1 MSYSPITGI
10 FSSDWVSQVGSFTMK
25 IKNKKNGF
33 TLIELLVVIA
43 IIAIL
48 AGMLLPALAKAKS
61 KATGISCMSNN
72 KQVALGWLMYAGDND
87 GFLAG
92 SLGDS
97 RTKKVWVPGNLD
109 FSSNR
114 NNIDKG
120 LLLDEKKGALLGK
133 YLQNAEVFK
142 CPADK
147 STVKVG
153 KETFPRI
160 RSISMSQSFGRN
172 PSQGGGA
179 GQWLPYSTFRTY
191 MKEGDM
197 GLPGPS
203 NLFVFLDEHPNSIND
218 AAFAVK
224 CDARDSGAR
233 MIDCPASFH
242 NGAGGFAFGD
252 GHAEIKKWMDK
263 RTIVSHKNSNGMPS
277 PPGGLNQ
284 AAPNS
289 PDVAW
294 LQDRA
299 SARIR

>member
-1 MSYSPITGI
+1 
-10 FSSDWVSQVGSFTMK
+10 MK
-25 IKNKKNGF
+25 KRNSGF

-48 AGMLLPALAKAKS
+48 AGMLLPALAKAKG

-72 KQVALGWLMYAGDND
+72 KQVALGWLMYATDND
-87 GFLAG
+87 GYLAG
-92 SLGDS
+92 SLGDA
-97 RTKKVWVPGNLD
+97 RQGKIWVPGHLD
-109 FSSNR
+109 FSSRKDNV
-114 NNIDKG
+114 DTS
-120 LLLDEKKGALLGK
+120 LLLDPKRGALLGK

-153 KETFPRI
+153 RETLPRI
-160 RSISMSQSFGRN
+160 RSISMSQSFGLN
-172 PSQGGGA
+172 PRQGGGA
-179 GQWLPYSTFRTY
+179 GQWLPYSSFRTY
-191 MKEGDM
+191 AKEADM
-197 GLPGPS
+197 GIPGAS

-224 CDARDSGAR
+224 CDARGSSAR
-233 MIDCPASFH
+233 MIDWPASFH

-252 GHAEIKKWMDK
+252 GHAEIKKWLDP
-263 RTIVSHKNSNGMPS
+263 RTIVPHKNSNGMPS

-289 PDVAW
+289 KDVEW
-294 LQDRA
+294 MQDRA
-299 SARIR
+299 SAPLR

>member
-1 MSYSPITGI
+1 
-10 FSSDWVSQVGSFTMK
+10 MK
-25 IKNKKNGF
+25 KHNSGF

-48 AGMLLPALAKAKS
+48 AGMLLPALAKAKG
-61 KATGISCMSNN
+61 KALGISCMSNN
-72 KQVALGWLMYAGDND
+72 KQVALGWLMYATDND
-87 GFLAG
+87 GYLAG
-92 SLGDS
+92 SLGDA
-97 RTKKVWVPGNLD
+97 RQGKIWVPGHLD
-109 FSSNR
+109 FSSRKDNV
-114 NNIDKG
+114 DTS
-120 LLLDEKKGALLGK
+120 LLLDPKRGALLGK

-153 KETFPRI
+153 RETLPRI

-172 PSQGGGA
+172 PRQGGGA
-179 GQWLPYSTFRTY
+179 GQWLPYSSFRTY
-191 MKEGDM
+191 AKEADM
-197 GLPGPS
+197 GIPGAS

-224 CDARDSGAR
+224 CDARGSSAR
-233 MIDCPASFH
+233 MIDWPASFH

-252 GHAEIKKWMDK
+252 GHAEIKKWLDP
-263 RTIVSHKNSNGMPS
+263 RTIVPHKNSNGMPS

-289 PDVAW
+289 KDVEW
-294 LQDRA
+294 MQDRA
-299 SARIR
+299 SAPLR

>member
-1 MSYSPITGI
+1 
-10 FSSDWVSQVGSFTMK
+10 MK
-25 IKNKKNGF
+25 IKNKKGGF

-48 AGMLLPALAKAKS
+48 AALLLPALAKAKT
-61 KATGISCMSNN
+61 KANGISCMNN
-72 KQVALGWLMYAGDND
+72 NRQVALAWLMYSEDFER
-87 GFLAG
+87 FLAG
-92 SLGDS
+92 CLGDWRS
-97 RTKKVWVPGNLD
+97 GKVWVPGNLD

-120 LLLDEKKGALLGK
+120 LLVDPKKGALLGD
-133 YLQNAEVFK
+133 YLQNADVFK
-142 CPADK
+142 CPSDK
-147 STVKVG
+147 STVKIG
-153 KETFPRI
+153 NEIIPRI

-172 PSQGGGA
+172 PSEGGGA
-179 GQWLPYSTFRTY
+179 GQWLPYSSFRTY

-197 GLPGPS
+197 GVPGPS

-224 CDARDSGAR
+224 CDARDGGAR
-233 MIDCPASFH
+233 MIDWPASFH

-252 GHAEIKKWMDK
+252 GHAEVKKWLDK
-263 RTIVSHKNSNGMPS
+263 RTIVPHKNSNGMPS

-294 LQDRA
+294 MQDRA
-299 SARIR
+299 SARK

>member
-1 MSYSPITGI
+1 
-10 FSSDWVSQVGSFTMK
+10 MK
-25 IKNKKNGF
+25 TKNKKDGF

-48 AGMLLPALAKAKS
+48 AGLLLPALAKAKA

-72 KQVALGWLMYAGDND
+72 KQVVLAWLMYAGDND

-97 RTKKVWVPGNLD
+97 RTGKIWVPGNLD

-120 LLLDEKKGALLGK
+120 LLIDPKKGALLGK

-147 STVKVG
+147 STVKIG
-153 KETFPRI
+153 KEIIPRI

-172 PSQGGGA
+172 PSEGGGA

-197 GLPGPS
+197 GVPGPS

-224 CDARDSGAR
+224 CDARDGGAR
-233 MIDCPASFH
+233 MIDWPASFH
-242 NGAGGFAFGD
+242 NGAAGFAFGD
-252 GHAEIKKWMDK
+252 GHAEIKKWLDK
-263 RTIVSHKNSNGMPS
+263 RTIVPHKNSNGMPS
-277 PPGGLNQ
+277 PPGGLNK

-294 LQDRA
+294 MQDRA
-299 SARIR
+299 SARKR

>member
-1 MSYSPITGI
+1 
-10 FSSDWVSQVGSFTMK
+10 MK
-25 IKNKKNGF
+25 IKNKKGGF

-48 AGMLLPALAKAKS
+48 AGLLLPALAKAKA

-72 KQVALGWLMYAGDND
+72 KQVVLAWLMYAGDND

-97 RTKKVWVPGNLD
+97 RTGKIWVPGNLD

-120 LLLDEKKGALLGK
+120 LLIDPKKGALLGK

-153 KETFPRI
+153 KETLPRI

-197 GLPGPS
+197 GVPGPS

-233 MIDCPASFH
+233 MIDWPASFH
-242 NGAGGFAFGD
+242 NGAAGFAFGD
-252 GHAEIKKWMDK
+252 GHAEIKKWVDK
-263 RTIVSHKNSNGMPS
+263 RTIVSHKNSGGMPN
-277 PPGGLNQ
+277 PPGGLNRP
-284 AAPNS
+284 APNS
-289 PDVAW
+289 LDVAW
-294 LQDRA
+294 MQDRA

>member
-1 MSYSPITGI
+1 
-10 FSSDWVSQVGSFTMK
+10 MK
-25 IKNKKNGF
+25 IKNKKSGF

-48 AGMLLPALAKAKS
+48 AGLLLPALAKAKA

-72 KQVALGWLMYAGDND
+72 KQVVLGWLMYAGDND
-87 GFLAG
+87 SFLAG
-92 SLGDS
+92 SLAGS
-97 RTKKVWVPGNLD
+97 SGSVWVPGHLD
-109 FSSNR
+109 FSSNP
-114 NNIDKG
+114 NNVDKK
-120 LLLDEKKGALLGK
+120 LLLDPKRGALLGK

-147 STVKVG
+147 STVKVRN
-153 KETFPRI
+153 ETLPRV

-172 PSQGGGA
+172 PAQKDSRGRGGGA

-191 MKEGDM
+191 LKEADM
-197 GLPGPS
+197 GIPGPS

-233 MIDCPASFH
+233 MIDWPASFH
-242 NGAGGFAFGD
+242 NGAAGFAFGD
-252 GHAEIKKWMDK
+252 GHAEIKKWLDK
-263 RTIVSHKNSNGMPS
+263 RTIVPHKNSNGMPS
-277 PPGGLNQ
+277 PPGGLNK

-294 LQDRA
+294 MQDRA
-299 SARIR
+299 SARKR

>member
-1 MSYSPITGI
+1 
-10 FSSDWVSQVGSFTMK
+10 MK

-97 RTKKVWVPGNLD
+97 RTKKIWVPGNLD

-153 KETFPRI
+153 NETFPRI

-233 MIDCPASFH
+233 MIDWPASFH

-294 LQDRA
+294 MQDRA

>member
-1 MSYSPITGI
+1 
-10 FSSDWVSQVGSFTMK
+10 MK
-25 IKNKKNGF
+25 TKNKENGF

-48 AGMLLPALAKAKS
+48 AGMLLPALAKAKA

-72 KQVALGWLMYAGDND
+72 KQVVLAWLMYAGDNNS
-87 GFLAG
+87 FLAG

-97 RTKKVWVPGNLD
+97 RSGKVWVPGHLD
-109 FSSNR
+109 FSSSP
-114 NNIDKG
+114 NNIDKD
-120 LLLDEKKGALLGK
+120 LLLDREKGALLGK

-153 KETFPRI
+153 KRILPRI

-172 PSQGGGA
+172 PREGGGA
-179 GQWLPYSTFRTY
+179 GQWLPFSLFRTY

-197 GLPGPS
+197 GVPGPS

-224 CDARDSGAR
+224 CDARDGGAR
-233 MIDCPASFH
+233 MIDWPASFH
-242 NGAGGFAFGD
+242 NGAAGFAFGD
-252 GHAEIKKWMDK
+252 GHAEIKKWLDK
-263 RTIVSHKNSNGMPS
+263 RTIVPHKNSNGMPS
-277 PPGGLNQ
+277 PPGGLNK

-289 PDVAW
+289 LDVAW
-294 LQDRA
+294 MQDRA
-299 SARIR
+299 SARKK

>member
-1 MSYSPITGI
+1 
-10 FSSDWVSQVGSFTMK
+10 MK
-25 IKNKKNGF
+25 KHNSGF

-48 AGMLLPALAKAKS
+48 AGMLLPALAKAKG

-72 KQVALGWLMYAGDND
+72 KQVALGWLMYATDND
-87 GFLAG
+87 GYLAG
-92 SLGDS
+92 SLGDA
-97 RTKKVWVPGNLD
+97 RQGKIWVPGHLD
-109 FSSNR
+109 FSSRKDNV
-114 NNIDKG
+114 DTS
-120 LLLDEKKGALLGK
+120 LLLDPKRGALLGK

-153 KETFPRI
+153 RETLPRI

-172 PSQGGGA
+172 PRQGGGA
-179 GQWLPYSTFRTY
+179 GQWLPYSSFRTY
-191 MKEGDM
+191 AKEADM
-197 GLPGPS
+197 GIPGAS

-224 CDARDSGAR
+224 CDARGSSAR
-233 MIDCPASFH
+233 MIDWPASFH

-252 GHAEIKKWMDK
+252 GHAEIKKWLDP
-263 RTIVSHKNSNGMPS
+263 RTIVPHKNSNGMPS

-289 PDVAW
+289 KDVEW
-294 LQDRA
+294 MQDRA
-299 SARIR
+299 SAPLR

>member
-1 MSYSPITGI
+1 
-10 FSSDWVSQVGSFTMK
+10 MK
-25 IKNKKNGF
+25 KRNSGF

-48 AGMLLPALAKAKS
+48 AGLLLPALANAKS

-72 KQVALGWLMYAGDND
+72 KQVALAWLMYAGDND
-87 GFLAG
+87 AYLAG
-92 SLGDS
+92 SLGDWRS
-97 RTKKVWVPGNLD
+97 GKVWVPGNLD

-114 NNIDKG
+114 QNIDKG
-120 LLLDEKKGALLGK
+120 LLLDESKGALLGK
-133 YLQNAEVFK
+133 YLQNADVYK

-153 KETFPRI
+153 GETVPRI

-172 PSQGGGA
+172 PREGGGA
-179 GQWLPYSTFRTY
+179 GQWLPYGSFLTY
-191 MKEGDM
+191 AKEGDM
-197 GLPGPS
+197 SRPGPS

-224 CDARDSGAR
+224 CDARGNGAR
-233 MIDCPASFH
+233 MIDWPASYH

-252 GHAEIKKWMDK
+252 GHAEIRKWKDS
-263 RTIVSHKNSNGMPS
+263 RTIVPHKNSAGMPN
-277 PPGGLNQ
+277 PPGGLNR

-289 PDVAW
+289 VDVEW
-294 LQDRA
+294 MQERA
-299 SARIR
+299 SAPR

>member
-1 MSYSPITGI
+1 
-10 FSSDWVSQVGSFTMK
+10 MK
-25 IKNKKNGF
+25 IKNKKGGF

-48 AGMLLPALAKAKS
+48 AALLLPALAKAKT
-61 KATGISCMSNN
+61 KANGISCMSNN
-72 KQVALGWLMYAGDND
+72 KQIVLAWLMYAGDND
-87 GFLAG
+87 NFLAG
-92 SLGDS
+92 CLGDWRS
-97 RTKKVWVPGNLD
+97 GKVWVPGNLD

-120 LLLDEKKGALLGK
+120 LLLDLKKGALLGK

-142 CPADK
+142 CPSDK
-147 STVKVG
+147 STVKIG
-153 KETFPRI
+153 NEIIPRI

-172 PSQGGGA
+172 PSEGGGA
-179 GQWLPYSTFRTY
+179 GQWLPYSSFRTY

-197 GLPGPS
+197 GVPGPS

-224 CDARDSGAR
+224 CDARDGGAR
-233 MIDCPASFH
+233 MIDWPASFH
-242 NGAGGFAFGD
+242 NGACGFAFGD
-252 GHAEIKKWMDK
+252 GHAEIKKWLDK
-263 RTIVSHKNSNGMPS
+263 RTIVPHKNSNGMPS

-294 LQDRA
+294 MQDRA
-299 SARIR
+299 SARK